1 MPRLIALLI
10 LAPLLFAACRQ
21 HRQLGVSVDTATY
34 LYQADPTIFH
44 YRDTYYLYGTNDKH
58 ADSGFLVFSSKDLLH
73 WRRKKTN
80 NGFALLANE
89 HTYGNNGFWAPQVF
103 AYRHRLYMAYTANEH
118 IAIAGSDSP
127 QGLFSQPE
135 VKPLEPEVKQIDPF
149 VFFDTDGKIY
159 LYHVRLQ
166 NGNRIFVEKLTENLL
181 VKENTLAE
189 CLSAA
194 ENVQPWE
201 NTQPASWTV
210 SEGPAVVKRGRLYY
224 LFYSANDFRNP
235 DYAMGY
241 ATAASP
247 MGPWTKATGN
257 PVISRQLLGING
269 TGHGDLLPTG
279 NGKLFYVFHTH
290 FSNTKVGWRKTA
302 LIELVFA
309 ADGSVSAD
317 PKTFRYLQESE

>member
-1 MPRLIALLI
+1 MVVVPNISSFQHLLMPRLIALLI

-21 HRQLGVSVDTATY
+21 QRQLGVSVGTATY

-44 YRDTYYLYGTNDKH
+44 YRDTYYLYGTNDKN
-58 ADSGFLVFSSKDLLH
+58 ADSGFLVFSSKDMLH

-89 HTYGNNGFWAPQVF
+89 HTYGDNGFWAPQVF

-166 NGNRIFVEKLTENLL
+166 NGNRIFVEKLTQNLS
-181 VKENTLAE
+181 VKENTLTE

-247 MGPWTKATGN
+247 NGP
-257 PVISRQLLGING
+257 VDESDRQPRHQPAIARYQR
-269 TGHGDLLPTG
+269 H
-279 NGKLFYVFHTH
+279 
-290 FSNTKVGWRKTA
+290 RA
-302 LIELVFA
+302 RRFA
-309 ADGSVSAD
+309 ANGQRKAILCISHPFFKYQSWLAKNSAYR
-317 PKTFRYLQESE
+317 TGVCR